1 MSQEN
6 KKVYDT
12 QNEQENTNSSSN
24 SSSNS
29 DKEIQKDK
37 EEYKKGENNF
47 SILNVEEVNIIE
59 LSREE
64 LYKVCAELQQK
75 ELEALKYIY
84 VLDSELNIKYENDED
99 KLTIVEINLNDQNIS
114 NNHINFTFELPKD
127 YPLGSISIINVTVKN
142 FTPDTNNYINEEVY
156 RYLQRYNEQR
166 ECILPVIYKVNEII
180 ENIIQYKE
188 EPGEKRLSSSTEG
201 KSDFDQE
208 QTFNEWDNKNKQRK
222 ADIVCFPEL
231 SYSMNFSKR
240 PNILARRLC
249 YSHHILSLVKRSCII
264 KWAKQLKIGGY
275 SKIGYPG
282 IIVCEGPKDEVDFY
296 INSLNKLRWKH
307 FDCRGMEDIELD
319 ENENLDDARV
329 LPTTVREL
337 DAKSM
342 RTLSDICTQCGL
354 RDLFLTSMKIYNNND
369 KKGSVKEKNKNGE
382 ENKPGNTKDILKEKG
397 KKKKKRSSK

>member
-1 MSQEN
+1 MSQKN
-6 KKVYDT
+6 KKAYNT
-12 QNEQENTNSSSN
+12 SKKQENTNSSSN

-37 EEYKKGENNF
+37 QKYKNGENNF
-47 SILNVEEVNIIE
+47 SILNLEEVNIIE

-64 LYKVCAELQQK
+64 LYKVCAELQRK

-114 NNHINFTFELPKD
+114 HNHINFTFELPKD

-156 RYLQRYNEQR
+156 KYLQKYNEQR
-166 ECILPVIYKVNEII
+166 ECILAVIYKVNEII
-180 ENIIQYKE
+180 ENIQYKQ
-188 EPGEKRLSSSTEG
+188 EPGEKSLSSSTEG
-201 KSDFDQE
+201 KSDLDQE
-208 QTFNEWDNKNKQRK
+208 QTFNEWNNKSKQK
-222 ADIVCFPEL
+222 KEGIICFPEL
-231 SYSMNFSKR
+231 NYNMSFSKH
-240 PNILARRLC
+240 PKILARRLC

-264 KWAKQLKIGGY
+264 KWAKELKIGGY

-282 IIVCEGPKDEVDFY
+282 IIICEGRKEEVDFY
-296 INSLNKLRWKH
+296 INSLNKLKWKH
-307 FDCRGMEDIELD
+307 FDCRGMEDIELG

-329 LPTTVREL
+329 LPKTLREL
-337 DAKSM
+337 DAKGM

-369 KKGSVKEKNKNGE
+369 KKSAVKEKSKNGQE
-382 ENKPGNTKDILKEKG
+382 EKPGNTKDILKEKG